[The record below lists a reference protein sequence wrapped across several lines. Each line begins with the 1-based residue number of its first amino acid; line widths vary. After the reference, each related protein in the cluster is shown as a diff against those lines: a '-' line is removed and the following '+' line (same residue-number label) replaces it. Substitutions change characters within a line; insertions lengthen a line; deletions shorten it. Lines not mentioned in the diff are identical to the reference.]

1 MKYAFLF
8 LFFPLFAFGQREAIS
23 DSTYLQWYPD
33 GWYRIFVTKYDS
45 GPPAITPQFIGDT
58 SALYNSTVDGIRNG
72 TSSMAV
78 DANYT
83 SGFPKRVKT
92 ILNEN
97 DEIVAKAG
105 LSPQD
110 SIEAKD
116 LEQFLQP
123 GWTVKNGSGTTVIT
137 FNKTGQDKLRYQYVT
152 TTNRQ
157 TDLLGS
163 VIRLRDFPT
172 TGTNTEFYKSSNG
185 KRWTTLDRAYQLI
198 PEGGS
203 GNR

>member
-1 MKYAFLF
+1 MKYALLF
-8 LFFPLFAFGQREAIS
+8 LFFPLFAFGQAEITS
-23 DSTYLQWYPD
+23 DSSYIKNTAGL
-33 GWYRIFVTKYDS
+33 WYRVTILKYDN
-45 GPPAITPQFIGDT
+45 GNTDIFERVIGDT
-58 SALYNSTVDGIRNG
+58 LTLYNQAVDGIRT
-72 TSSMAV
+72 TSQSMAV

-83 SGFPKRVKT
+83 SGFPKRVKA

-116 LEQFLQP
+116 LEQFLAP
-123 GWTVKNGSGTTVIT
+123 GWTVKNGSGTTVIA

>member
-1 MKYAFLF
+1 MKYALLF
-8 LFFPLFAFGQREAIS
+8 LFFPFFAFGQNDVVS
-23 DSTYLQWYPD
+23 DSTYIKWES
-33 GWYRIFVTKYDS
+33 GAWYRVSSQAFSNGDISIRQT
-45 GPPAITPQFIGDT
+45 FIGDT
-58 SALYNSTVDGIRNG
+58 IALYNGAVDGIRNS
-72 TSSMAV
+72 TASMAV

-83 SGFPKRVKT
+83 SGFPKRVKS

-116 LEQFLQP
+116 LEQFLAP

-157 TDLLGS
+157 TDLLGN

-172 TGTNTEFYKSSNG
+172 TGTNTEFYKSPNG